1 MNDAITI
8 AEIREDMRN
17 LTVIGKITHI
27 GETQIVRTR
36 FGEARV
42 AAATLEDQT
51 GSIRLNLWREQ
62 TDMVK
67 SGDTVRVEI
76 AFVRVFNYQNELN
89 VGKDG
94 KIVVL
99 VGYAN
104 SMATDDRGRDG

>member
-1 MNDAITI
+1 
-8 AEIREDMRN
+8 
-17 LTVIGKITHI
+17 
-27 GETQIVRTR
+27 
-36 FGEARV
+36 
-42 AAATLEDQT
+42 
-51 GSIRLNLWREQ
+51 
-62 TDMVK
+62 VK
-67 SGDTVRVEI
+67 SGDTVRAEI